1 MKIKRYHVNSLPQ
14 AVQQIR
20 LELGENAVIL
30 NTKEIKTGGFLGLF
44 KRKQLEVIAA
54 SEAAEQKMEQ
64 PVPKE
69 APKEQAETEV
79 LTRINQMEQLLGDFI
94 KYQNQNQNQNQIK
107 QHTPSTLAPWL
118 ERLKEQEVDEEVLQY
133 LAKKIMSQHPSIEQ
147 QTEQEVGGIVL
158 TALTK
163 LFQDGIAPEGL
174 DANAAIITL
183 IGPTGVGKTTTIAKL
198 ASRQVLFQR
207 KKVGFLTADT
217 FRIAAIEQ
225 LKTYANILNIP
236 IEVVENSNQLKESLN
251 NLKNCQMIF
260 MDSAG
265 RNYLEE
271 QYIEEINELLS
282 QPFIQENHLVLSMTS
297 RWKDMKQIVEKMKSV
312 QIDRVILTKWDEST
326 CFGAALNLI
335 YHYPYPLS
343 FISLGQGVPE
353 DIMQAEPEYMAKKI
367 LGVDED
373 ETGSSTKV
381 ERIVS
386 AF

>member
-1 MKIKRYHVNSLPQ
+1 MKIKRYIVDSLPQ

-30 NTKEIKTGGFLGLF
+30 NKKETKTGGFLGLF
-44 KRKQLEVIAA
+44 QRKQLEVIAA
-54 SEAAEQKMEQ
+54 LEDTKSKSKDVV
-64 PVPKE
+64 PSVPKE
-69 APKEQAETEV
+69 VKMAPVESEV
-79 LTRINQMEQLLGDFI
+79 LQRINQIEQLLGDFI
-94 KYQNQNQNQNQIK
+94 KKQNHPEPQ
-107 QHTPSTLAPWL
+107 TPSILAKWL
-118 ERLKEQEVDEEVLQY
+118 KRLAEQEVDEDVIQY
-133 LAKKIMSQHPSIEQ
+133 IVKKIMAHHPLIER
-147 QTEQEVGGIVL
+147 QTEQEVAGIVL
-158 TALTK
+158 STITK

-174 DANAAIITL
+174 DPDATLITL

-236 IEVVENSNQLKESLN
+236 IEVVESPDQLNQSLN

-271 QYIEEINELLS
+271 QYIEEINDFLS
-282 QPFIQENHLVLSMTS
+282 QQLKQENHLVLSMTA

-312 QIDRVILTKWDEST
+312 QIDRVTLTKWDEST
-326 CFGAALNLI
+326 CYGAALNLV

-343 FISLGQGVPE
+343 FLSLGQGVPE
-353 DIMQAEPEYMAKKI
+353 DIMLADPEYMAKKI
-367 LGVDED
+367 VGVDED
-373 ETGSSTKV
+373 EAGSSIQA
-381 ERIVS
+381 ERIAS
-386 AF
+386 AYK

>member
-1 MKIKRYHVNSLPQ
+1 MKIKRYIVDSLPQ

-20 LELGENAVIL
+20 LELGESAVIL
-30 NTKEIKTGGFLGLF
+30 NTKETKTGGFLGLF
-44 KRKQLEVIAA
+44 QRKRLEVIAA
-54 SEAAEQKMEQ
+54 SDSAANETKVET
-64 PVPKE
+64 PSLPKE
-69 APKEQAETEV
+69 TPQETGETEV
-79 LTRINQMEQLLGDFI
+79 LQRLNQMEQLLGLFL
-94 KYQNQNQNQNQIK
+94 KKQNQSELQ
-107 QHTPSTLAPWL
+107 TPSILGKWL
-118 ERLKEQEVDEEVLQY
+118 KRLEEQEVEQEVIQY
-133 LAKKIMSQHPSIEQ
+133 IIKKIMAEHPLIEQ
-147 QTEQEVGGIVL
+147 KSEQQVAEIVL
-158 TALTK
+158 NTLTK
-163 LFQDGIAPEGL
+163 LFQDGIAHEGL
-174 DANAAIITL
+174 DPNATLITL

-236 IEVVENSNQLKESLN
+236 IEVVESPDQLKQSLI
-251 NLKNCQMIF
+251 NLKNCQIIF

-271 QYIEEINELLS
+271 EFIEEINEFLS
-282 QPFIQENHLVLSMTS
+282 QALKQENHLVLSMTS

-326 CFGAALNLI
+326 CYGAALNLV

-353 DIMQAEPEYMAKKI
+353 DIMLAEPDYMAKKI
-367 LGVDED
+367 VGVDED
-373 ETGSSTKV
+373 EAGSSTKI
-381 ERIVS
+381 ERTLS

>member
-1 MKIKRYHVNSLPQ
+1 MKIKRYIVRSMPQ
-14 AVQQIR
+14 AIQQIR
-20 LELGENAVIL
+20 HELGENAVIL
-30 NTKEIKTGGFLGLF
+30 NTKETKRGGFLGLF

-54 SEAAEQKMEQ
+54 SEASEPKAAVPAA
-64 PVPKE
+64 PVEVKKE
-69 APKEQAETEV
+69 PADSEV
-79 LTRINQMEQLLGDFI
+79 LQRLNQMEQLLGEFV
-94 KYQNQNQNQNQIK
+94 KNQHPLQPN
-107 QHTPSTLAPWL
+107 TPSKLAKWQKHL
-118 ERLKEQEVDEEVLQY
+118 MDQEVDEEVIQFII
-133 LAKKIMSQHPSIEQ
+133 KKISAQYPFIEQ
-147 QTEQEVGGIVL
+147 QTDQEVADIVL
-158 TALTK
+158 RTLTK
-163 LFQDGIAPEGL
+163 LFQDCIAPEGL
-174 DANAAIITL
+174 DPHATLITL

-225 LKTYANILNIP
+225 LKTYATILNIP
-236 IEVVENSNQLKESLN
+236 IEVVESPERLTQSLL

-271 QYIEEINELLS
+271 QYIEEINEFLS
-282 QPFIQENHLVLSMTS
+282 QALKQENHLVLSMTS
-297 RWKDMKQIVEKMKSV
+297 RWKDMKQIVEKMQSV

-326 CFGAALNLI
+326 CYGAALNLV
-335 YHYPYPLS
+335 YHYPFPLS

-353 DIMQAEPEYMAKKI
+353 DIMLADSDYMAKKI
-367 LGVDED
+367 MGVDED
-373 ETGSSTKV
+373 ETGSSTKA

>member
-1 MKIKRYHVNSLPQ
+1 MKIKRYIVNSIPQ
-14 AVQQIR
+14 AIQQIR

-30 NTKEIKTGGFLGLF
+30 NTKETKTGGFLGLF
-44 KRKQLEVIAA
+44 QRKQLEVIAA
-54 SEAAEQKMEQ
+54 SETAEPKDET
-64 PVPKE
+64 PSLPKE
-69 APKEQAETEV
+69 THQETGETEV
-79 LTRINQMEQLLGDFI
+79 LQRLNQMEQLLGDFI
-94 KYQNQNQNQNQIK
+94 KKQNHSEPQ
-107 QHTPSTLAPWL
+107 TPSILGKWIKRL
-118 ERLKEQEVDEEVLQY
+118 EEQEIEQEVIQY
-133 LAKKIMSQHPSIEQ
+133 IVKKIMAQHPLIEQ
-147 QTEQEVGGIVL
+147 ESEQQVAEIVL
-158 TALTK
+158 NTLTK
-163 LFQDGIAPEGL
+163 LFQDGIAQEGL
-174 DANAAIITL
+174 DPNATLITL

-225 LKTYANILNIP
+225 LKTYATILNIP
-236 IEVVENSNQLKESLN
+236 IEVVESPDQLKQSLM

-271 QYIEEINELLS
+271 EFIEEINEFLS
-282 QPFIQENHLVLSMTS
+282 QALKQENHLVLSMTS

-326 CFGAALNLI
+326 CYGAALNLV

-353 DIMQAEPEYMAKKI
+353 DIMLAEPEYMAKKI
-367 LGVDED
+367 VGVDED
-373 ETGSSTKV
+373 EAGSSTKI
-381 ERIVS
+381 ERTLS

>member
-1 MKIKRYHVNSLPQ
+1 MKIKRYIVKSLPQ

-30 NTKEIKTGGFLGLF
+30 NTKEMKTGGFLGLF
-44 KRKQLEVIAA
+44 QRKQLEVIAA
-54 SEAAEQKMEQ
+54 SEESDQKRE
-64 PVPKE
+64 PSGPIHTN
-69 APKEQAETEV
+69 KEQVDTEV
-79 LTRINQMEQLLGDFI
+79 LNRLNQMEKLLGQFVT
-94 KYQNQNQNQNQIK
+94 NQNQSQDQ
-107 QHTPSTLAPWL
+107 TSRGLAKWMKRL
-118 ERLKEQEVDEEVLQY
+118 EDQEVDAEVIQFI
-133 LAKKIMSQHPSIEQ
+133 AKKITSLHPLVEQ
-147 QTEQEVGGIVL
+147 KTVREIGNIVIS
-158 TALTK
+158 TLTK
-163 LFQDGIAPEGL
+163 LFQECIAPEGL
-174 DANAAIITL
+174 DSNVNMITL

-198 ASRQVLFQR
+198 ASRQVLNQR

-236 IEVVENSNQLKESLN
+236 IEVVESSDQLKQSLV

-271 QYIEEINELLS
+271 QYIEEINDLLS
-282 QPFIQENHLVLSMTS
+282 QQLKQENHLVLSMTA

-326 CFGAALNLI
+326 CYGAALNLV

-343 FISLGQGVPE
+343 FLSLGQGVPE
-353 DIMQAEPEYMAKKI
+353 DIMLADPEYMAKKI
-367 LGVDED
+367 VGVDED
-373 ETGSSTKV
+373 EAGSSIQA
-381 ERIVS
+381 ERIAS
-386 AF
+386 AYK